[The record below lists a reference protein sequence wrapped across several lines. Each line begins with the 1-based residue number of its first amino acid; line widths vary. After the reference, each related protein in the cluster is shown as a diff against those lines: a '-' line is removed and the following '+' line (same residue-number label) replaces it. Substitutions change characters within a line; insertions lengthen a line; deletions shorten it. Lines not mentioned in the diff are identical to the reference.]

1 MLEILCWSA
10 RMVIIV
16 HMYDSLIDSPHDAI
30 GRLRRSMQLR
40 RQADIDEMQALSELA
55 AEHSWSTEDELD
67 VTRERA
73 TRLGADGSPLVGEFL
88 PLEVAAVKGISATAA
103 TWLIRD
109 VINLQSRHPHLWGC
123 VCRGE
128 VQPYRAFQIVQLA
141 AKYELTQEQAH
152 DLDTALAP
160 KLGTLGWARLMR
172 LARGLIALVAADAV
186 KAAADRA
193 RAERFCR
200 IAPSDEPVVSDL
212 WARLDTTDAQQLDAT
227 LSALA
232 KAMAGLGD
240 TDDLDVRRAR
250 ALGILAT
257 PQRATALLGGEDD
270 ERYLPRCRVYLH
282 LSHDMLPDLLAASDA
297 REPNA
302 CAYDTSAHARK
313 PDISTHQGG
322 YDVRPDTASCDTCPN
337 ACDDPLLCEPITC
350 THPGSC
356 DLCEPST
363 CTRPDSYEPDACA
376 ASHSCGTNACADSR
390 PHSGVARSE
399 TMGPIVK
406 AQLAQLFANH
416 RITVTPVVHAE
427 DEPAVDSY
435 EIPQRIAEAVRLRD
449 VCEVFPYSSRLARRL
464 DLDHTVAYVAG
475 VEEQTRPDN
484 LGPLTRRVHRA
495 KTARQWQLRQPAGGV
510 FWWRSPRGQ
519 TYRVTPQGT
528 TDLHDWSV
536 GECALRW
543 RLDRRPPPTH

>member
-1 MLEILCWSA
+1 MG
-10 RMVIIV
+10 III
-16 HMYDSLIDSPHDAI
+16 HMYESLIESPRDAV

-88 PLEVAAVKGISATAA
+88 PLEVAAVKGISTTAA

-109 VINLQSRHPHLWGC
+109 VINLQSRHPHLWGW

-128 VQPYRAFQIVQLA
+128 VQPYRAFQLVQLA
-141 AKYELTQEQAH
+141 AKYELTEEQAH

-172 LARGLIALVAADAV
+172 LARGLIALVATDAV
-186 KAAADRA
+186 RAAADRA

-200 IAPSDEPVVSDL
+200 IAPSDEPVVSDV

-257 PQRATALLGGEDD
+257 PQRATALLAGDDD

-282 LSHDMLPDLLAASDA
+282 LSHDMLPELVAAADA
-297 REPNA
+297 P
-302 CAYDTSAHARK
+302 
-313 PDISTHQGG
+313 
-322 YDVRPDTASCDTCPN
+322 
-337 ACDDPLLCEPITC
+337 
-350 THPGSC
+350 
-356 DLCEPST
+356 
-363 CTRPDSYEPDACA
+363 EPDACA
-376 ASHSCGTNACADSR
+376 ASHTSGPTACAHSR
-390 PHSGVARSE
+390 PRSSVARSE
-399 TMGPIVK
+399 IMGPIVK
-406 AQLAQLFANH
+406 AQLAQLFATH
-416 RITVTPVVHAE
+416 RITVTPVVHAGE
-427 DEPAVDSY
+427 EPAVDSY

-449 VCEVFPYSSRLARRL
+449 VCEVFPYSSRVARRL
-464 DLDHTVAYVAG
+464 DLDHTAAYVPD
-475 VEEQTRPDN
+475 VPQQTRPDN

-495 KTARQWQLRQPAGGV
+495 KTARQWQLRQPASGV

-528 TDLHDWSV
+528 TDLHHWSV

-543 RLDRRPPPTH
+543 RLDRRPPPTQ